1 MLEICGSNSC
11 SVSFLSQLT
20 AAPVEPA
27 IPPRQLLR
35 QRLLSERRDF
45 AAGPALAAPQR
56 ALEQHL
62 VTLLTTLEPECL
74 GLYWPV
80 RGEFNAIEPLING
93 SIGNTMRLAL
103 PHVRK
108 LPPRM
113 EYRAWDGAA
122 PTQRDEVGIP
132 SASGRAVTPDVVLV
146 PCLGYTD
153 ALYRLGYGG
162 GYFDRWLA
170 LNPHVTAIGVAW
182 SAGRIDACEFAPE
195 DHDLALTLIVTERG
209 VV

>member
-1 MLEICGSNSC
+1 MP
-11 SVSFLSQLT
+11 
-20 AAPVEPA
+20 AATFEP
-27 IPPRQLLR
+27 IPPRPLLR
-35 QRLLSERRDF
+35 QRLLAERSLF
-45 AAGPALAAPQR
+45 ATSPGLAAAQR
-56 ALEQHL
+56 ALAQHL

-80 RGEFNAIEPLING
+80 RGEFNAIEPIVHT
-93 SIGNTMRLAL
+93 SISNTMRLAL

-113 EYRAWDGAA
+113 EYRSWDGVA

-132 SASGRAVTPDVVLV
+132 SPAGPAIAPDVVLV

-170 LNPHVTAIGVAW
+170 LNPHVTAVGVAW
-182 SAGRIDACEFAPE
+182 AAGRLDARDFEPGA
-195 DHDLALTLIVTERG
+195 HDLAMTLLVTEQG
-209 VV
+209 VI

>member
-1 MLEICGSNSC
+1 M
-11 SVSFLSQLT
+11 
-20 AAPVEPA
+20 
-27 IPPRQLLR
+27 LR
-35 QRLLSERRDF
+35 QRLLAERATY
-45 AAGPALAAPQR
+45 AAGPELATGQR
-56 ALEQHL
+56 ALAQHL

-80 RGEFNAIEPLING
+80 RGEFNAIEPIVG
-93 SIGNTMRLAL
+93 APIGNTMRLAL
-103 PHVRK
+103 PYVRK

-113 EYRAWDGAA
+113 EYRGWDGVA
-122 PTQRDEVGIP
+122 PTQRDEVNIP
-132 SASGRAVTPDVVLV
+132 CASGAVVTPDVVLV

-170 LNPHVTAIGVAW
+170 LHQHVTTVGVAW
-182 SAGRIDACEFAPE
+182 AAGRLGTHEFEPE
-195 DHDLALTLIVTERG
+195 AHDLALTLIVTESG